1 MTFSKSG
8 TVFCGKPFPRSDN
21 LRFVDRILYQEDFK
35 GANKDELDV
44 MPSEFKVIL
53 FQVKQKSSKHVSF
66 LFFLFIAKYCKQLYL
81 DVTNTNN
88 GKITWNFIKPII
100 QGKFLYGPI
109 NPQTEKII
117 QNVNLSI
124 VCVCVF

>member
-66 LFFLFIAKYCKQLYL
+66 LFIYSQIL
-81 DVTNTNN
+81 
-88 GKITWNFIKPII
+88 
-100 QGKFLYGPI
+100 
-109 NPQTEKII
+109 
-117 QNVNLSI
+117 
-124 VCVCVF
+124 